1 METNMARYLD
11 GRYFYIDESGYGRST
26 CGITR
31 AHASRCIQQLQAISQ
46 FVSPEWLIRLSLAK
60 SNPSVRGFILEK
72 IAIAHLLTRGCS
84 AAGPAFNHPL
94 RLVDFSGQYPTPR
107 ASTVQ
112 HDQQWPAIYV
122 PLTFNYGSI
131 DCALVNIK
139 KNSNGKVTGTVIG
152 IQITCAKE
160 HENSRKSFMER
171 SDDWRVILLCD
182 NIKFKFLWIV
192 KGLPKG
198 KQAMKWVVLEQTPR
212 HEEMWLRVS
221 DLTPEIGKT
230 LDEACSADA
239 QTVLND
245 DNM

>member
-1 METNMARYLD
+1 METSFARYLD
-11 GRYFYIDESGYGRST
+11 GRYFYIDESGYGRSI
-26 CGITR
+26 CGIAR

-46 FVSPEWLIRLSLAK
+46 YVSPEWLIRLRLAK

-72 IAIAHLLTRGCS
+72 IVIAHLLTRGCS

-94 RLVDFSGQYPTPR
+94 QLVEFSGQYPTPR

-139 KNSNGKVTGTVIG
+139 KNANGKVTGTVIG
-152 IQITCAKE
+152 IQITCAKK

-171 SDDWRVILLCD
+171 SGNWRMILLCD
-182 NIKFKFLWIV
+182 SIKFKFLWIV

-198 KQAMKWVVLEQTPR
+198 KRAMEWVVMGQTPR

-221 DLTPEIGKT
+221 DLAPEIGKA
-230 LDEACSADA
+230 LDEACGADA
-239 QTVLND
+239 LASLSSSI
-245 DNM
+245 